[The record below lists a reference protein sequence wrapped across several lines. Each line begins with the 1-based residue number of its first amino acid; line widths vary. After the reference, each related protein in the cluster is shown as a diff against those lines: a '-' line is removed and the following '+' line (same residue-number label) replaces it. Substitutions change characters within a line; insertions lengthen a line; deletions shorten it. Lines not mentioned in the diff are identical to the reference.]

1 MNFEQNSVMD
11 EIQKRQEARGRGG
24 EFQAL
29 QEKQKQAAEFRKGNK
44 EYKFQN
50 QLRNLVEGLKN
61 IQLGIRAVTLAHEVS
76 KVMPESALSEYLDD
90 VVAEARVSSLIS
102 EIEQDRFGGT
112 LPDRGQGSPRFF
124 ERVDM
129 ENIPIVMR
137 TKMNF
142 LFGLEREMKNIESQL
157 DLQEGWYDDKMKGI
171 SESQGSQEDMWK
183 EVEASREK
191 RDYIAKLQKDIKA
204 LGGLEELRRLM
215 NLNI

>member
-1 MNFEQNSVMD
+1 
-11 EIQKRQEARGRGG
+11 
-24 EFQAL
+24 
-29 QEKQKQAAEFRKGNK
+29 
-44 EYKFQN
+44 
-50 QLRNLVEGLKN
+50 
-61 IQLGIRAVTLAHEVS
+61 
-76 KVMPESALSEYLDD
+76 
-90 VVAEARVSSLIS
+90 
-102 EIEQDRFGGT
+102 
-112 LPDRGQGSPRFF
+112 
-124 ERVDM
+124 M